1 MLFPSEDQSKL
12 DKRSLINLPIPLG
25 WEQVG
30 SCSRWLSK
38 READM
43 TLMGLCGSGRD
54 LPMSQRQNAD
64 QDPGVL
70 GAPMPSTALYSAPGA
85 PSAVLGRKNISLG
98 KQTGLP
104 GPQEAGE
111 ESCKGY
117 AYSLPVPFLISC
129 LEC

>member
-1 MLFPSEDQSKL
+1 
-12 DKRSLINLPIPLG
+12 
-25 WEQVG
+25 
-30 SCSRWLSK
+30 
-38 READM
+38 
-43 TLMGLCGSGRD
+43 
-54 LPMSQRQNAD
+54 MSQRQNAD